1 MRGTHPGVQSAFR
14 PDLDEDGTANYLLN
28 SQTACLLTLL
38 HCPQTPKQHAA
49 YTDEQAEDDTAD
61 CLLHAQ
67 PLCLRTIMSLLARLG
82 GNNILSRL
90 LGLCL
95 SVLGLLSVTLGP
107 FPSLTLQHLI
117 HHVLG
122 CAQFGQHALHVRLS
136 SAMRWGT
143 FTPIRTPS
151 ALLLTITL
159 GPFPASCAPAW
170 HT

>member
-1 MRGTHPGVQSAFR
+1 MQSRHPGVQSAFR

-28 SQTACLLTLL
+28 SQTACLLTLV
-38 HCPQTPKQHAA
+38 HSPQTPKQHAA
-49 YTDEQAEDDTAD
+49 YTDEQAEGNTAD

-67 PLCLRTIMSLLARLG
+67 PLCLLTIMSLLARLG

-122 CAQFGQHALHVRLS
+122 CAQFGQHALHIRFS

-143 FTPIRTPS
+143 FTSIRVHS
-151 ALLLTITL
+151 ALLLGITL